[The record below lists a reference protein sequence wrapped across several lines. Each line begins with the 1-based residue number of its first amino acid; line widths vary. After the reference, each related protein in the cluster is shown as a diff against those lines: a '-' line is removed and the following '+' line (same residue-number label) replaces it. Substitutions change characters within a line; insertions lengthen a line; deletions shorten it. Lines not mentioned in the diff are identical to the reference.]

1 MITLASRAQRLLA
14 LTALFLLACGQQS
27 GSSTGS
33 KQYYFDFANVLE
45 SGALFVSI
53 GNGMEKAAGI
63 AGIKLKRYVNNVDAE
78 NTQKNARLMI
88 QDKPDLIIE
97 YNAVQ
102 GIGASIGKQ
111 FNDAKIP
118 CIAVNVPIE
127 GNCPWFNLVNKEIGT
142 DTANVVIPILK
153 QKGWSGDDTVVVL
166 LQAATAG
173 TEVNDCIRYFYVT
186 ISNSSTL
193 SGFDKA
199 QPSDITAQT
208 TKIGK
213 SGWQLE
219 GGGTLE
225 GSYTAVKNTLQSIP
239 SSKHIVLYSINDDS
253 VQGGWRAITEAH
265 RESNSIVAGLGSDE
279 ASRTQLRTNPQWVAE
294 GDLFPA
300 MWGEYLMAMG
310 TAMLQG
316 TKPPPLTKT
325 PQVVMTK
332 DTVDKYFKVGSD
344 APIGLPSLA
353 PEDQYL
359 VKTGVLQKFHNIQ
372 GLGG

>member
-1 MITLASRAQRLLA
+1 MLNLASRAQRLLA

-27 GSSTGS
+27 GGSTGN

-53 GNGMEKAAGI
+53 GNGVEKAAGT
-63 AGIKLKRYVNNVDAE
+63 AGIKVKRYVNNVDAE
-78 NTQKNARLMI
+78 NTQKNVRLMI

-127 GNCPWFNLVNKEIGT
+127 NLCPWFNLVNKEIGT

-153 QKGWSGDDTVVVL
+153 QKGWSGADTVVVL

-208 TKIGK
+208 TKIGQ

-332 DTVDKYFKVGSD
+332 DTVAKYFKVGSD
-344 APIGLPSLA
+344 APIGLPPLA
-353 PEDQYL
+353 SEDQYL

>member
-1 MITLASRAQRLLA
+1 MLNLASRAQRLLA

-27 GSSTGS
+27 GGSTGT

-127 GNCPWFNLVNKEIGT
+127 GNCPWFNLVNREIGT

-344 APIGLPSLA
+344 APIGLPALA

>member
-1 MITLASRAQRLLA
+1 MLNLASRAQRLLA
-14 LTALFLLACGQQS
+14 LTALLLLACGQQS
-27 GSSTGS
+27 GGSTGS
-33 KQYYFDFANVLE
+33 KKYYFDFANVLE

-53 GNGMEKAAGI
+53 GNGVEKAAGV

-78 NTQKNARLMI
+78 NTQKNVRLMI

-127 GNCPWFNLVNKEIGT
+127 NNCPWFNLVNKEIGT

-213 SGWQLE
+213 SGWQVE

-239 SSKHIVLYSINDDS
+239 SSKHLVLYSINDDS

-344 APIGLPSLA
+344 APIGLPPLA

>member
-1 MITLASRAQRLLA
+1 MARLRFSIKRLVALAA
-14 LTALFLLACGQQS
+14 LVLVACGGQT
-27 GSSTGS
+27 GTSTGT

-53 GNGMEKAAGI
+53 GNGVQSASGVAN
-63 AGIKLKRYVNNVDAE
+63 IKLKRYVNNIDAT
-78 NTQKNARLMI
+78 NTQKNARLMV

-102 GIGASIGKQ
+102 GIGGSIGKQ
-111 FNDAKIP
+111 FQDAKIP

-127 GNCPWFNLVNKEIGT
+127 GYCPWFNLVNKEIGT
-142 DTANVVIPILK
+142 DTANVVIPILQ
-153 QKGWSGDDTVVVL
+153 QKGWTGSDTIILL

-186 ISNSSTL
+186 ISNSSAL

-208 TKIGK
+208 TKIGTT
-213 SGWQLE
+213 GWQLE
-219 GGGTLE
+219 GKATLE
-225 GSYTAVKNTLQSIP
+225 DSYTAVKNALQTIP
-239 SSKHIVLYSINDDS
+239 ASKHIVLYSINDDS

-265 RESNSIVAGLGSDE
+265 RDSNSIVAGLGSDE
-279 ASRTQLRTNPQWVAE
+279 ASRTQLRTNPGWVAE
-294 GDLFPA
+294 GELFPS

-310 TAMLQG
+310 VAMLKG
-316 TKPPPLTKT
+316 VTPPALTKT

-332 DTVDKYFKVGSD
+332 DTVGKYFNPGSD
-344 APIGLPSLA
+344 QPISLPSLSS
-353 PEDQYL
+353 EDQYL
-359 VKTGVLQKFHNIQ
+359 VSTGILQKFHNIQ
-372 GLGG
+372 GLGA

>member
-1 MITLASRAQRLLA
+1 MWRLRFPIRGLSALAVLLV
-14 LTALFLLACGQQS
+14 LACGGQT
-27 GSSTGS
+27 GSTGGS
-33 KQYYFDFANVLE
+33 KKYYFDFANVLE

-53 GNGMEKAAGI
+53 GNGMQKASDVAGI
-63 AGIKLKRYVNNVDAE
+63 RLKRYVNNVDAA
-78 NTQKNARLMI
+78 NTQKNARLMV

-102 GIGASIGKQ
+102 GIGDSIGSQ
-111 FNDAKIP
+111 FNNAKIP
-118 CIAVNVPIE
+118 CIAVNVPVE
-127 GNCPWFNLVNKEIGT
+127 GHCPWFNLVNREIGT
-142 DTANVVIPILK
+142 DTANVVIPVLQ
-153 QKGWSGDDTVVVL
+153 QKGWSGSDTIVLL

-186 ISNSSTL
+186 VSNSSSL

-213 SGWQLE
+213 TGWQLE

-225 GSYTAVKNTLQSIP
+225 GSYTAVKNALQTIP
-239 SSKHIVLYSINDDS
+239 ASTHIVLYSINDDS

-265 RESNSIVAGLGSDE
+265 RDSNSIVAGLGSDE

-294 GDLFPA
+294 GDLFPY

-316 TKPPPLTKT
+316 AKPPPLTKT

-332 DTVDKYFKVGSD
+332 ETVGKYFKPGQD
-344 APIGLPSLA
+344 QPIGLPPLA

>member
-1 MITLASRAQRLLA
+1 MTLRPVTRMLA
-14 LTALFLLACGQQS
+14 LATLLIVACGNAGGTTS
-27 GSSTGS
+27 GA
-33 KQYYFDFANVLE
+33 KKYYFDFANVLE

-53 GNGMEKAAGI
+53 GNGVQHASDV
-63 AGIKLKRYVNNVDAE
+63 AGIKLKRYVNNVDAA

-127 GNCPWFNLVNKEIGT
+127 GNCPWFNLVNREIGT
-142 DTANVVIPILK
+142 DTAKVVIPILK
-153 QKGWSGDDTVVVL
+153 QRGWTGDDTVVLL

-186 ISNSSTL
+186 ISNSGDLT
-193 SGFDKA
+193 GFDKA
-199 QPSDITAQT
+199 QPNDITAQT

-225 GSYTAVKNTLQSIP
+225 GSYTAVKNALQTIP
-239 SSKHIVLYSINDDS
+239 ASKHLVLYSINDDS

-265 RESNSIVAGLGSDE
+265 RDSNSLVAGLGSDE

-294 GDLFPA
+294 GDLFPY

-310 TAMLQG
+310 TAMLEGQ
-316 TKPPPLTKT
+316 KPPALTKT

-332 DTVDKYFKVGSD
+332 DTVGKYFKAGSD
-344 APIGLPSLA
+344 EPIGLPPLA
-353 PEDQYL
+353 AEDQYL
-359 VKTGVLQKFHNIQ
+359 IKTGVLQKFHNIE
-372 GLGG
+372 GLK